1 MAGER
6 SFFFDGEDKL
16 YNSQD
21 FAQLFDMF
29 FGTGVVK
36 GYMDELSMGP
46 LTNGMKVVVN
56 KGCAVIC
63 GRGYIIDGVKIF
75 THDPAHTTL
84 DRIDRIILH
93 LNLATRSI
101 NLMIKKGAI
110 ADVPVPPALQQ
121 DDMNNGGI
129 IYELPIAQVR
139 ITKGKAYIDSTQIT
153 DDRSFCDLQGQTG
166 LYAKKQLEPRKTP
179 KFYNQWV
186 DYVGYMG
193 GAHEKFRYWK
203 DDFGMVHMQGS
214 AWGGMYGNQM
224 AVLQLDEGYRP
235 EGNLYFSTTSV
246 DGKPQFMELKPNGM
260 LVFTAVFSS
269 TTASMIM
276 GPVSFRPAG
285 V

>member
-6 SFFFDGEDKL
+6 SFFFDGDDKL
-16 YNSQD
+16 YNSSD

-84 DRIDRIILH
+84 DRIDRIILQ

-101 NLMIKKGAI
+101 YLMIKKGAI

-166 LYAKKQLEPRKTP
+166 LYAKKQLGVKMVPNYLNYWSDMMVSDYRNP
-179 KFYNQWV
+179 LRYWV
-186 DYVGYMG
+186 DGYGVYHVEGTCGGGVYGTNKDICKLPVGPSK
-193 GAHEKFRYWK
+193 A
-203 DDFGMVHMQGS
+203 QGVF
-214 AWGGMYGNQM
+214 AWG
-224 AVLQLDEGYRP
+224 
-235 EGNLYFSTTSV
+235 S
-246 DGKPQFMELKPNGM
+246 DGKAQFLYLHPDGS
-260 LVFTAVFSS
+260 LRFTSIFSETS
-269 TTASMIM
+269 TVII
-276 GPVSFRPAG
+276 PEFCFRPSRL
-285 V
+285 